1 MADNWCIYSFEQIKT
16 AFKANSDFDRS
27 DLEFP
32 TELDISLMQSHH
44 YRMRALI
51 REVFKTATQPNLYAI
66 GMAFFVYRSNP
77 DVFWS
82 CKNWD
87 DFNRVSIH
95 ITKYRPKVRE
105 NTYCICSHNIYNIY
119 TISYNGYYGM
129 NGCDCIEKSNILS
142 AKEDL
147 ERLTHYKCLL
157 CKKSYKCTEDE
168 QVFCGR
174 CKKKPICKDKYIT
187 QACNMYT
194 PRRPDMLLA
203 RQIVSKPTVIP
214 TVVDSSLRS
223 QSVPDTTPKVET
235 KHLDIRS
242 FFGPKKRITPTPPIG
257 INLVFGKGTVIIT
270 PS

>member
-1 MADNWCIYSFEQIKT
+1 MTDNWCIYSFDQIKT
-16 AFKANSDFDRS
+16 AFQANSDFDRE

-32 TELDISLMQSHH
+32 TELNISLMQSHH
-44 YRMRALI
+44 YRMRSLI
-51 REVFKTATQPNLYAI
+51 REVFKTATQPNYYAI

-77 DVFWS
+77 RVFWS

-87 DFNRVSIH
+87 DFNRVAIH
-95 ITKYRPKVRE
+95 ITKYRPTVRDTIK
-105 NTYCICSHNIYNIY
+105 TYCICSHKIYNIY

-157 CKKSYKCTEDE
+157 CKKKYNCTEYD

-174 CKKKPICKDKYIT
+174 CKKKPICRETYIT

-194 PRRPDMLLA
+194 PRRP
-203 RQIVSKPTVIP
+203 IVINPRVVPTVETTVET
-214 TVVDSSLRS
+214 TVVPTDIK
-223 QSVPDTTPKVET
+223 P
-235 KHLDIRS
+235 LDIRT
-242 FFGPKKRITPTPPIG
+242 FFGSKKRNITPPIG